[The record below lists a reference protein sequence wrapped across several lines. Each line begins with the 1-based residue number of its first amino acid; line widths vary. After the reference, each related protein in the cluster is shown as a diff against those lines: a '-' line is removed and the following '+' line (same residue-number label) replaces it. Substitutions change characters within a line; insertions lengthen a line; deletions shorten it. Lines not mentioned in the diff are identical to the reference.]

1 MKRYLFSIILGIL
14 SFANYSYGQIEIN
27 FDGATGDANGTVDID
42 VTVVS
47 GFSDIGGFQF
57 TGIWDSLV
65 MTYNSVVSTNPN
77 LPDLVA
83 SNISGPEALALV
95 EGQFTIAYG
104 APGLDG
110 NLDDGEV
117 IFTVRFNLVGDE
129 CATTE
134 LSIFQGNSAP
144 TPQSAFDSDFNEFD
158 VLATADEIMI
168 NGADCN
174 GTGGGDELTIT
185 AGMETVGPGETVCV
199 PLVVTN
205 FNDVQSGSGTIL
217 WDPTVITYNN
227 LDNIAI
233 TGVDNSLNTSNVA
246 NGELKFVWSNEDPA
260 NPLTLADGSSIFD
273 ICFTA
278 VGSVG
283 DMSPVTLSEAGS
295 LGFEFAD
302 DDGTPFPQI
311 VTDGKVTIIEDMGPP
326 FILVVSDSIVNI
338 NEGTGCVDIS
348 VANFTDI
355 LSMQFVL
362 IWDTDIL
369 SNAIPANFM
378 LNGINSNSFLINQA
392 NGSATFSWNDNV
404 GVDLPD
410 GSIIFSLCFDLE
422 GECDESSAVEIVSQG
437 TTNIEIVDGNT
448 DEIENVS
455 IDQGSITISCPTD
468 SPCEILTEVNTCAG
482 TLNGSITVDVEDGC
496 DYSWTN
502 SAGAEIATTKNLL
515 NVGVGVYQLIVT
527 CAGMEPCTLT
537 AQINEI
543 PGPSITGTEVNAACG
558 DLGQID
564 VMVTGG
570 SGNYDYN
577 WNPAQAN
584 SPNIANLVAGM
595 YDLTV
600 TDTDSGCTS
609 TASFEIENVTTEL
622 VINEP
627 NISDETCLEGDGSIT
642 LNVSG
647 GCMPY
652 TYMWSNMDIGNTPNA
667 ANLTAGDYGVTITD
681 DNSNMVTGSYT
692 VNGFVPLALDGV
704 PNITPENMGM
714 GDGAITI
721 TVTGGVMPYSY
732 NWSGPVS
739 GLPNSNTIT
748 GLSAGDYTVAVT
760 DASGCDIIFGPF
772 QVINLDPEG
781 GEPEFSDVSVFD
793 AANGFGVICNG
804 DATASISGSIID
816 GDTPFTITLSG
827 AKDSV
832 ITKDGYGTFVFD
844 NLPAGSYTL
853 TATNAKG
860 TTDAGTI
867 EVTEPDAIVYNIDTG
882 CDEEEQCDGFIDLNT
897 SGGFGDF
904 TYTWSDPDLDGD
916 SVDDLCAG
924 GYTVTIKD
932 ENGCE
937 KMEMIDIDPCSP
949 QVETGCYEVRN
960 VITPNGDGMNENFA
974 VTCINDFPATL
985 EIYDRWGKLVFNQD
999 VYDGLWSGTSN
1010 SGDEL
1015 IEGGYMYVIV
1025 IDFGQGNRQVM
1036 KGTITLLRD

>member
-1 MKRYLFSIILGIL
+1 MKRYLLSIILGIL

-27 FDGATGDANGTVDID
+27 FGGGSNDANATVDID
-42 VTVVS
+42 VTVNGFTNIS
-47 GFSDIGGFQF
+47 GLQYSGA
-57 TGIWDSLV
+57 WDSLV
-65 MTYNSVVSTNPN
+65 MTYNSVVSTNP
-77 LPDLVA
+77 DLTDLNA
-83 SNISGPEALALV
+83 SNISGPEGEALE
-95 EGQFTIAYG
+95 EGQFTFQYNNPNGSTLEDG
-104 APGLDG
+104 AVL
-110 NLDDGEV
+110 
-117 IFTVRFNLVGDE
+117 FTLRFNLVGEE
-129 CATTE
+129 CATTQI
-134 LSIFQGNSAP
+134 SITGEP
-144 TPQSAFDSDFNEFD
+144 TIIEAFDIDFNILDLTSDAE
-158 VLATADEIMI
+158 EIMI
-168 NGADCN
+168 NGTDCN

-185 AGMETVGPGETVCV
+185 AGMETVGSGETVCV

-205 FNDVQSGSGTIL
+205 FNEAQSGSGTIL

-233 TGVDNSLNTSNVA
+233 SGVENSLNTSNVA

-283 DMSPVTLSEAGS
+283 DMSPVTLSEDGS

-302 DDGTPFPQI
+302 DDGTAFPQI
-311 VTDGKVTIIEDMGPP
+311 VTDGKVTIVEDMGPP
-326 FILVVSDSIVNI
+326 FILVVTDTIVNI
-338 NEGTGCVDIS
+338 NEGVGCVDIS
-348 VANFTDI
+348 VANFSNI

-362 IWDTDIL
+362 TWDTDIL
-369 SNAIPANFM
+369 SNAIPTNFM
-378 LNGINSNSFLINQA
+378 LDGINSNSFLINQA
-392 NGSATFSWNDNV
+392 NGSSTFSWNDNV

-437 TTNIEIVDGNT
+437 TTDVEIVDGNT
-448 DEIENVS
+448 DVIPNVS
-455 IDQGSITISCPTD
+455 IDQGSITIFCGVDPD
-468 SPCEILTEVNTCAG
+468 PCMILSEVNTCAG
-482 TLNGSITVDVEDGC
+482 TLNGSVTVDVKEGC

-502 SAGAEIATTKNLL
+502 SAGAEIATTQNLL
-515 NVGVGVYQLIVT
+515 NVGVGVYELTVT
-527 CAGMEPCTLT
+527 CDGVVSCTLT
-537 AQINEI
+537 AQVNEI
-543 PGPSITGTEVNAACG
+543 PGLTVSGIETNASCG
-558 DLGQID
+558 ELGAID

-584 SPNIANLVAGM
+584 SSNIANLMAGN

-600 TDTDSGCTS
+600 TDTDSGCTG
-609 TASFEIENVTTEL
+609 TASFEIENVVTEL
-622 VINEP
+622 VVNEP
-627 NISDETCLEGDGSIT
+627 NISHETCLEADGSIS

-647 GCMPY
+647 GCTPY
-652 TYMWSNMDIGNTPNA
+652 TFMWSDTDIGNTPNA
-667 ANLTAGDYGVTITD
+667 VNLTAGVYGVTITD
-681 DNSNMVTGSYT
+681 DNSNMAIESYT
-692 VNGFVPLALDGV
+692 VNGFVPLALVGV
-704 PNITPENMGM
+704 PDITPEINSM

-721 TVTGGVMPYSY
+721 EVSGGEMPYSF
-732 NWSGPVS
+732 NWSGPTT

-760 DASGCDIIFGPF
+760 DALGCDIIFGPF
-772 QVINLDPEG
+772 QVINMIINVEVD
-781 GEPEFSDVSVFD
+781 PEFSDVSVFD

-804 DATASISGSIID
+804 DANASISGSLID
-816 GDTPFTITLSG
+816 GNTPFTITLG
-827 AKDSV
+827 GGKDSV
-832 ITKDGYGTFVFD
+832 IIKDGYGTFVFD
-844 NLPAGSYTL
+844 NLSAGSYTL
-853 TATNAKG
+853 TASNSNG
-860 TTDAGTI
+860 TTDAGTFEI
-867 EVTEPDAIVYNIDTG
+867 TEPDAIIYNIETG
-882 CDEEEQCDGFIDLNT
+882 CDEEEQCDGFIDLNA

-924 GYTVTIKD
+924 SYIVTIKD

-937 KMEMIDIDPCSP
+937 KMEMIDIDPCTP
-949 QVETGCYEVRN
+949 PVETGCYEVRN

-974 VTCINDFPATL
+974 VTCINDFPASL
-985 EIYDRWGKLVFNQD
+985 DVYDRWGKLVFNQD
-999 VYDGLWSGTSN
+999 VYDGLWSGISN